1 MKNVFSNIF
10 LPIRFFL
17 WGSAIVM
24 LFISSFAFPA
34 VLIIGKIIV
43 FLFFVLALADILL
56 LNKIKNDFTCS
67 RKTSRLLNL
76 GDDNSVEVLLHNR
89 SPLKI
94 KGVMIDEI
102 PIQFQRRDFEFRIT
116 LKPNEK
122 RIINYDLR
130 PVQRG
135 AYHFGKI
142 HLYTSSFLG
151 LVQRR
156 ISYNEAVTVPVYPSI
171 LQMKNMEMRAM
182 SKISLFKGIKKLRR
196 IGHSYEFEQIKNYV
210 AGDDYRSINWKAT
223 GRRSELMVN
232 QYEDERSQQIYFILD
247 KSRSMRLPFN
257 EMSLLDY
264 AINTSLVMA
273 NIALKKQDK
282 AGLISFS
289 STMETMVKAE
299 KTPSQLSKIL
309 NSLYREK
316 ESKSEANYELLYS
329 SLRNAIRVRSLLI
342 LFTNFESMYAMERVL
357 PILRK
362 LSRFHLLVVVFF
374 ENTELKKYS
383 NEDPNNISDIYLQTI
398 AGKFVNEKEQIV
410 NQLKLYGIQSI
421 QTDPEHLSVNV
432 LNKYLELK
440 SRGMI

>member
-1 MKNVFSNIF
+1 
-10 LPIRFFL
+10 
-17 WGSAIVM
+17 M

-34 VLIIGKIIV
+34 VLIIAKIVV

-56 LNKIKNDFTCS
+56 LNRIKNDFICT

-76 GDDNSVEVLLHNR
+76 GDSNSVEVLLQNK

-94 KGVMIDEI
+94 NGVMIDEI

-116 LKPNEK
+116 LNPNEK
-122 RIINYDLR
+122 RIIKYELR
-130 PVQRG
+130 PVKRG

-151 LVQRR
+151 LIQRR
-156 ISYNEAVTVPVYPSI
+156 ISFNEAITVPVYPSI

-357 PILRK
+357 PVLRK

-374 ENTELKKYS
+374 ENTELKTYS
-383 NEDPNNISDIYLQTI
+383 NEDPKNISDIYLQTI

>member
-1 MKNVFSNIF
+1 
-10 LPIRFFL
+10 
-17 WGSAIVM
+17 M
-24 LFISSFAFPA
+24 LFISSYAFQSLLVVSQIA
-34 VLIIGKIIV
+34 L
-43 FLFFVLALADILL
+43 LFFLVLAIVDALL
-56 LNKIKNDFTCS
+56 LNQIKNNFTCS
-67 RKTSRLLNL
+67 RKTSRLFNL
-76 GDDNSVEVLLHNR
+76 GDENTIEIFLQNKSN
-89 SPLKI
+89 LKI
-94 KGVMIDEI
+94 KGVLIDEI
-102 PIQFQRRDFEFRIT
+102 PIQFQKRDFEFRIKLHT
-116 LKPNEK
+116 NEK
-122 RIINYDLR
+122 KVVRYELR
-130 PVQRG
+130 PVKRG

-142 HLYTSSFLG
+142 HLYLSTFLG
-151 LVQRR
+151 LIQRR
-156 ISYNEAVTVPVYPSI
+156 LSFNESTTVPVYPSI

-210 AGDDYRSINWKAT
+210 SGDDYRSINWKVT

-232 QYEDERSQQIYFILD
+232 QYEDEKSQQIYFILD
-247 KSRSMRLPFN
+247 KSRSMRLPFH

-289 STMETMVKAE
+289 STMETLVKAE

-309 NSLYREK
+309 NNLYREK
-316 ESKSEANYELLYS
+316 ESKTEANYELLYS
-329 SLRNAIRVRSLLI
+329 SVRNAIRVRSLLM

-357 PILRK
+357 PVLRK

-374 ENTELKKYS
+374 ENTELKTFSTEVPK
-383 NEDPNNISDIYLQTI
+383 NISDIYLQTI

-410 NQLKLYGIQSI
+410 NQLKIYGIQSI
-421 QTDPEHLSVNV
+421 QTDPENLSVNV
-432 LNKYLELK
+432 VNKYLELK

>member
-1 MKNVFSNIF
+1 MKNVFSNIY

-17 WGSAIVM
+17 WGSVLVF
-24 LFISSFAFPA
+24 LFISSYAFSA
-34 VLIIGKIIV
+34 VMVYAEISLLLFLILV
-43 FLFFVLALADILL
+43 CVDILL
-56 LNKIKNDFTCS
+56 LNRIKNSFTCS
-67 RKTSRLLNL
+67 RKTGRLFNL
-76 GDDNSVEVLLHNR
+76 GDANYIELFLQNKSQ
-89 SPLKI
+89 LKI
-94 KGVMIDEI
+94 KAEVIDEI
-102 PIQFQRRDFEFRIT
+102 PIQFQRRDFQFRID

-122 RIINYDLR
+122 QSIKYELR
-130 PVQRG
+130 PVKRG

-142 HLYTSSFLG
+142 HLYVSGFLG
-151 LVQRR
+151 LTQRR
-156 ISYNEAVTVPVYPSI
+156 ISFNEAVSIPVYPSI

-223 GRRSELMVN
+223 GRRSDLMVN

-247 KSRSMRLPFN
+247 KSRSMRLPFH

-282 AGLISFS
+282 AGLISFAS
-289 STMETMVKAE
+289 EMETMIKAE

-374 ENTELKKYS
+374 ENTELKTFS
-383 NEDPNNISDIYLQTI
+383 TEDPKNISDIYLQTI

>member
-1 MKNVFSNIF
+1 MKNIFSNTF

-17 WGSAIVM
+17 WGSALVM
-24 LFISSFAFPA
+24 LFISSYAFPA
-34 VLIIGKIIV
+34 ILLPAKIIV
-43 FLFFVLALADILL
+43 AIFFVLVLVDILL
-56 LNKIKNDFTCS
+56 LNRIKNNFSCS
-67 RKTSRLLNL
+67 RKTARLFNL
-76 GDDNSVEVLLHNR
+76 GDTNSIEVFIQNN
-89 SPLKI
+89 SQLKI
-94 KGVMIDEI
+94 KVVVIDEI
-102 PIQFQRRDFEFRIT
+102 PIQFQRRDFEFRIS

-122 RIINYDLR
+122 QIVKYELR
-130 PVQRG
+130 PVKRG

-142 HLYTSSFLG
+142 HLYISSFMG

-156 ISYNEAVTVPVYPSI
+156 VSFNEATTVPVYPSI

-232 QYEDERSQQIYFILD
+232 QYEDERSQQIYFLLD
-247 KSRSMRLPFN
+247 KSRSMRLPFH

-273 NIALKKQDK
+273 NIALKKQDR

-289 STMETMVKAE
+289 STMETMIKAE

-316 ESKSEANYELLYS
+316 ESKTEANYELLYS

-342 LFTNFESMYAMERVL
+342 LFTNFESMYSMERVL

-374 ENTELKKYS
+374 ENTELKTFS
-383 NEDPNNISDIYLQTI
+383 TEDPKNISDIYLQTI